1 MEERREKR
9 NAVGVDV
16 PDDPFLSIMILKGS
30 LSEGAF
36 CFFEPRR
43 KERRRMY
50 RGTLFYTL
58 LIRQPALRKLRSVA
72 TFSRKRRLL

>member
-30 LSEGAF
+30 LREGA
-36 CFFEPRR
+36 PRSGGGDC
-43 KERRRMY
+43 
-50 RGTLFYTL
+50 GTKDKDV
-58 LIRQPALRKLRSVA
+58 LR
-72 TFSRKRRLL
+72 

>member
-16 PDDPFLSIMILKGS
+16 PDDPLLSIMILKGS

-36 CFFEPRR
+36 CFFESC
-43 KERRRMY
+43 K
-50 RGTLFYTL
+50 
-58 LIRQPALRKLRSVA
+58 
-72 TFSRKRRLL
+72 